1 MSEVMSGKNLTVI
14 VLDEVEAVALR
25 DALMQVDMD
34 AKLGNQGSQK
44 IIDKLISLAEALVG

>member
-25 DALMQVDMD
+25 DALMQIDMD

>member
-14 VLDEVEAVALR
+14 VLDEVEAAALR